1 MAYTVRKLLE
11 SEQFPKM
18 KLLCG
23 EKGLDLEV
31 KGIRIIEIEDM
42 ERYLTGG
49 EILITSFQVYLSC
62 SDREVEQHF
71 EDLVKSDISGFI
83 VKKRKEY
90 DPTGRRL
97 SLLEK
102 HCKKYEIPLV
112 EIPGDFDYW
121 GIIRHV
127 MIQVFDKDTARLKY
141 FKITHDSFNSFILKN
156 NGSSN
161 TASDIIKFLSIMI
174 ENPVVLYYGN
184 LNCMVS
190 TNSDNSKLILSD
202 EIQPYKPNII
212 TKFQYMKQMKGSC
225 VQYVVKFAILSEV
238 EVYITITEE
247 NRELTELDYMA
258 IENAIINLQYG
269 FLSEFAQDEVKKKY
283 QRDIVHNILNG
294 LLSSKEMTEAAAQLG
309 MKESD
314 TYRVVDFHTIK
325 KNVQRKYTKE
335 QLQEVGVIVGE
346 LMYLL
351 PDALIYRNMDQIVMI
366 QQVDSN
372 QTELEYQKEMEE
384 VEDVIQRSILYRKK
398 DTDFQIGIGKSVE
411 GYQRLKESYHEASR
425 AIKYIDIIRL
435 VTGDKNKS
443 VVHYSNLGF
452 FQIFG
457 EIDDVTELERY
468 IPETLKKS
476 NISVSLIKANRTKI
490 TDSNVYGISYGYD
503 VYAGGAGNDND
514 GDAKDGRSGGFVGFN
529 DEGLLKNNNMYYC
542 DVVRGTKDL
551 VGPFSGKSELDTV
564 YAFNSQEKVE
574 GENNNYRIYRKLDQS
589 LDQIEKNNSILN
601 SSHEKD
607 DASGWDIYTIGHM
620 NPVKTFET
628 LKNAVLV
635 SKGDS
640 VKADL
645 NAYESSAK
653 AVLMS
658 DTKTTLNTG
667 ESDTPEPS
675 ESQDPCD
682 ENIKLTINKVWKD
695 LNNFDHSRPNSIT
708 VTISRTWKDKAG
720 NEKTETVPRYE
731 SYKIEGSSDKSKW
744 QKVIKELP
752 AYTTDGDE
760 IYYYTY
766 SITEA
771 KVDGYTTTIDK
782 SQDGFT
788 FTITNRHFPGLPD
801 TGGYGSYLIY
811 LIAVLLFLVYFV
823 MRYKK
828 CKENKKAEKL

>member
-62 SDREVEQHF
+62 NDREVEQHF

-112 EIPGDFDYW
+112 EISEDSYYW
-121 GIIRHV
+121 GIIRYV
-127 MIQVFDKDTARLKY
+127 IMQVFDKATARLKY
-141 FKITHDSFNSFILKN
+141 FKITHDNFNTFILNN
-156 NGSSN
+156 NGSCN
-161 TASDIIKFLSIMI
+161 TASDIIKFLSVMI

-184 LNCMVS
+184 LNYMVS

-238 EVYITITEE
+238 KIYITITEE

-283 QRDIVHNILNG
+283 QRDIIHNILNG

-314 TYRVVDFHTIK
+314 TYRVVDFHTIT

-335 QLQEVGVIVGE
+335 QLHEVGVIEGE
-346 LMYLL
+346 LMHLL

-411 GYQRLKESYHEASR
+411 GYQRLKESYYEASR

-457 EIDDVTELERY
+457 KVDDMTELERC
-468 IPETLKKS
+468 IPETLKKLYLYDDEHKGE
-476 NISVSLIKANRTKI
+476 LITTLQMYLRNNQSIKKTAGAMFVHYRT
-490 TDSNVYGISYGYD
+490 ISYRLE
-503 VYAGGAGNDND
+503 
-514 GDAKDGRSGGFVGFN
+514 KIKQISGINF
-529 DEGLLKNNNMYYC
+529 
-542 DVVRGTKDL
+542 
-551 VGPFSGKSELDTV
+551 
-564 YAFNSQEKVE
+564 
-574 GENNNYRIYRKLDQS
+574 
-589 LDQIEKNNSILN
+589 
-601 SSHEKD
+601 D
-607 DASGWDIYTIGHM
+607 DANEVLAVSNGLIIYKM
-620 NPVKTFET
+620 
-628 LKNAVLV
+628 LK
-635 SKGDS
+635 
-640 VKADL
+640 
-645 NAYESSAK
+645 E
-653 AVLMS
+653 
-658 DTKTTLNTG
+658 
-667 ESDTPEPS
+667 
-675 ESQDPCD
+675 
-682 ENIKLTINKVWKD
+682 
-695 LNNFDHSRPNSIT
+695 
-708 VTISRTWKDKAG
+708 
-720 NEKTETVPRYE
+720 
-731 SYKIEGSSDKSKW
+731 IE
-744 QKVIKELP
+744 
-752 AYTTDGDE
+752 
-760 IYYYTY
+760 
-766 SITEA
+766 
-771 KVDGYTTTIDK
+771 
-782 SQDGFT
+782 
-788 FTITNRHFPGLPD
+788 
-801 TGGYGSYLIY
+801 
-811 LIAVLLFLVYFV
+811 
-823 MRYKK
+823 
-828 CKENKKAEKL
+828 

>member
-112 EIPGDFDYW
+112 EISEDSYYW
-121 GIIRHV
+121 GIIRYV

-141 FKITHDSFNSFILKN
+141 FKITHDSFNTFILKN

-174 ENPVVLYYGN
+174 ENPVVLYYGD

-238 EVYITITEE
+238 EIYITITEE

-269 FLSEFAQDEVKKKY
+269 FLSEFAQDEEKKTY
-283 QRDIVHNILNG
+283 QRDIIHNILNG

-314 TYRVVDFHTIK
+314 TYRVVDFHTIT

-335 QLQEVGVIVGE
+335 QLHEVGVIEGE
-346 LMYLL
+346 LMHLL

-411 GYQRLKESYHEASR
+411 GYQRLKESYQEASR

-443 VVHYSNLGF
+443 VVHYSSLGF

-468 IPETLKKS
+468 IPETLKKLYLYDDEHKGE
-476 NISVSLIKANRTKI
+476 LITTLQMYLRNNQSIKKTASAMFVHYRT
-490 TDSNVYGISYGYD
+490 ISYRLE
-503 VYAGGAGNDND
+503 
-514 GDAKDGRSGGFVGFN
+514 KIKQISG
-529 DEGLLKNNNMYYC
+529 
-542 DVVRGTKDL
+542 
-551 VGPFSGKSELDTV
+551 
-564 YAFNSQEKVE
+564 
-574 GENNNYRIYRKLDQS
+574 I
-589 LDQIEKNNSILN
+589 
-601 SSHEKD
+601 
-607 DASGWDIYTIGHM
+607 
-620 NPVKTFET
+620 
-628 LKNAVLV
+628 
-635 SKGDS
+635 
-640 VKADL
+640 
-645 NAYESSAK
+645 
-653 AVLMS
+653 
-658 DTKTTLNTG
+658 
-667 ESDTPEPS
+667 
-675 ESQDPCD
+675 
-682 ENIKLTINKVWKD
+682 
-695 LNNFDHSRPNSIT
+695 NFDN
-708 VTISRTWKDKAG
+708 A
-720 NEKTETVPRYE
+720 NEVLAV
-731 SYKIEGSSDKSKW
+731 SNGLIIYKMLKEIE
-744 QKVIKELP
+744 
-752 AYTTDGDE
+752 
-760 IYYYTY
+760 
-766 SITEA
+766 
-771 KVDGYTTTIDK
+771 
-782 SQDGFT
+782 
-788 FTITNRHFPGLPD
+788 
-801 TGGYGSYLIY
+801 
-811 LIAVLLFLVYFV
+811 
-823 MRYKK
+823 
-828 CKENKKAEKL
+828 

>member
-62 SDREVEQHF
+62 NDREVEQHF

-112 EIPGDFDYW
+112 EISEDSYYW
-121 GIIRHV
+121 GIIRYV
-127 MIQVFDKDTARLKY
+127 IMQVFDKATARLKY
-141 FKITHDSFNSFILKN
+141 FKITHDNFNTFILNN
-156 NGSSN
+156 NGSCN
-161 TASDIIKFLSIMI
+161 TASNIIKFLSVMI

-238 EVYITITEE
+238 EIYITITEE

-269 FLSEFAQDEVKKKY
+269 FLSEFAQNEVKKTY
-283 QRDIVHNILNG
+283 QRDLIHNILNG

-325 KNVQRKYTKE
+325 NNVQSKYTKE
-335 QLQEVGVIVGE
+335 QLHEVGVIEGE
-346 LMYLL
+346 LKHLL

-366 QQVDSN
+366 QQVDSE

-384 VEDVIQRSILYRKK
+384 VEDVIQRSIFYRKK
-398 DTDFQIGIGKSVE
+398 DTDFQIGIGKSVK
-411 GYQRLKESYHEASR
+411 GYQRLKESYHEASQ
-425 AIKYIDIIRL
+425 AIKYIEIVRL

-457 EIDDVTELERY
+457 EIDDMTKLERY
-468 IPETLKKS
+468 IPETLKKLYEYDDEHKGELIPTLQMFLS
-476 NISVSLIKANRTKI
+476 NNQSIRKTAGAMFVHYRT
-490 TDSNVYGISYGYD
+490 ISY
-503 VYAGGAGNDND
+503 
-514 GDAKDGRSGGFVGFN
+514 R
-529 DEGLLKNNNMYYC
+529 M
-542 DVVRGTKDL
+542 
-551 VGPFSGKSELDTV
+551 
-564 YAFNSQEKVE
+564 EKIKE
-574 GENNNYRIYRKLDQS
+574 I
-589 LDQIEKNNSILN
+589 
-601 SSHEKD
+601 
-607 DASGWDIYTIGHM
+607 
-620 NPVKTFET
+620 
-628 LKNAVLV
+628 
-635 SKGDS
+635 
-640 VKADL
+640 
-645 NAYESSAK
+645 
-653 AVLMS
+653 
-658 DTKTTLNTG
+658 TG
-667 ESDTPEPS
+667 
-675 ESQDPCD
+675 
-682 ENIKLTINKVWKD
+682 I
-695 LNNFDHSRPNSIT
+695 NFDN
-708 VTISRTWKDKAG
+708 A
-720 NEKTETVPRYE
+720 NEVLAV
-731 SYKIEGSSDKSKW
+731 SNGLVIYKMLN
-744 QKVIKELP
+744 Q
-752 AYTTDGDE
+752 
-760 IYYYTY
+760 
-766 SITEA
+766 
-771 KVDGYTTTIDK
+771 
-782 SQDGFT
+782 
-788 FTITNRHFPGLPD
+788 
-801 TGGYGSYLIY
+801 
-811 LIAVLLFLVYFV
+811 
-823 MRYKK
+823 
-828 CKENKKAEKL
+828 

>member
-62 SDREVEQHF
+62 NDREVEQHF

-112 EIPGDFDYW
+112 EISEDLYYW
-121 GIIRHV
+121 GIIRYV
-127 MIQVFDKDTARLKY
+127 IMQVFDKATARLKY
-141 FKITHDSFNSFILKN
+141 FKITHDNFNAFILNN
-156 NGSSN
+156 NGSCN
-161 TASDIIKFLSIMI
+161 TASDIIKFLSVMI

-225 VQYVVKFAILSEV
+225 VQYVVKFAILNEM
-238 EVYITITEE
+238 EIYITITEE

-294 LLSSKEMTEAAAQLG
+294 LLSSKEMTEAASQLG

-468 IPETLKKS
+468 IPETLKKLYLYDDEHKGE
-476 NISVSLIKANRTKI
+476 LITTLQMYLGNNQSIKKTADAMFVHYRT
-490 TDSNVYGISYGYD
+490 ISYRLE
-503 VYAGGAGNDND
+503 
-514 GDAKDGRSGGFVGFN
+514 KIKQISGINF
-529 DEGLLKNNNMYYC
+529 
-542 DVVRGTKDL
+542 
-551 VGPFSGKSELDTV
+551 
-564 YAFNSQEKVE
+564 
-574 GENNNYRIYRKLDQS
+574 
-589 LDQIEKNNSILN
+589 
-601 SSHEKD
+601 D
-607 DASGWDIYTIGHM
+607 DANEVLAVSNGLIIYKM
-620 NPVKTFET
+620 
-628 LKNAVLV
+628 LK
-635 SKGDS
+635 
-640 VKADL
+640 
-645 NAYESSAK
+645 E
-653 AVLMS
+653 
-658 DTKTTLNTG
+658 
-667 ESDTPEPS
+667 
-675 ESQDPCD
+675 
-682 ENIKLTINKVWKD
+682 
-695 LNNFDHSRPNSIT
+695 
-708 VTISRTWKDKAG
+708 
-720 NEKTETVPRYE
+720 
-731 SYKIEGSSDKSKW
+731 IE
-744 QKVIKELP
+744 
-752 AYTTDGDE
+752 
-760 IYYYTY
+760 
-766 SITEA
+766 
-771 KVDGYTTTIDK
+771 
-782 SQDGFT
+782 
-788 FTITNRHFPGLPD
+788 
-801 TGGYGSYLIY
+801 
-811 LIAVLLFLVYFV
+811 
-823 MRYKK
+823 
-828 CKENKKAEKL
+828 

>member
-62 SDREVEQHF
+62 NDREVEQHF

-112 EIPGDFDYW
+112 EISEDLHYW
-121 GIIRHV
+121 GIIRYV
-127 MIQVFDKDTARLKY
+127 IMQVFDKATARLKY
-141 FKITHDSFNSFILKN
+141 FKITHDNFNTFILNN
-156 NGSSN
+156 NGSCN
-161 TASDIIKFLSIMI
+161 TASDIIKFLSVMI

-225 VQYVVKFAILSEV
+225 VQYVVKFAILNEM
-238 EVYITITEE
+238 EIYITITEE

-294 LLSSKEMTEAAAQLG
+294 LLSSKEMTEAASQLG
-309 MKESD
+309 MKEND

-425 AIKYIDIIRL
+425 AIKYIEIIRQ

-457 EIDDVTELERY
+457 KVDDMTELERC
-468 IPETLKKS
+468 IPETLKKLYLYDDEHKGE
-476 NISVSLIKANRTKI
+476 LITTLQMYLRNNQSIKKTAGAMFVHYRT
-490 TDSNVYGISYGYD
+490 ISY
-503 VYAGGAGNDND
+503 
-514 GDAKDGRSGGFVGFN
+514 R
-529 DEGLLKNNNMYYC
+529 
-542 DVVRGTKDL
+542 
-551 VGPFSGKSELDTV
+551 
-564 YAFNSQEKVE
+564 
-574 GENNNYRIYRKLDQS
+574 
-589 LDQIEKNNSILN
+589 IEKI
-601 SSHEKD
+601 KQI
-607 DASGWDIYTIGHM
+607 SGI
-620 NPVKTFET
+620 
-628 LKNAVLV
+628 
-635 SKGDS
+635 
-640 VKADL
+640 
-645 NAYESSAK
+645 
-653 AVLMS
+653 
-658 DTKTTLNTG
+658 
-667 ESDTPEPS
+667 
-675 ESQDPCD
+675 
-682 ENIKLTINKVWKD
+682 
-695 LNNFDHSRPNSIT
+695 NFDN
-708 VTISRTWKDKAG
+708 A
-720 NEKTETVPRYE
+720 NEVLAV
-731 SYKIEGSSDKSKW
+731 SNGLIIYKMLKEIE
-744 QKVIKELP
+744 
-752 AYTTDGDE
+752 
-760 IYYYTY
+760 
-766 SITEA
+766 
-771 KVDGYTTTIDK
+771 
-782 SQDGFT
+782 
-788 FTITNRHFPGLPD
+788 
-801 TGGYGSYLIY
+801 
-811 LIAVLLFLVYFV
+811 
-823 MRYKK
+823 
-828 CKENKKAEKL
+828 

>member
-62 SDREVEQHF
+62 NDREVEQHF

-112 EIPGDFDYW
+112 EISEDSYYW
-121 GIIRHV
+121 GIIRYV
-127 MIQVFDKDTARLKY
+127 IMQVFDKATARLKY
-141 FKITHDSFNSFILKN
+141 FKITHDNFNTFILNN
-156 NGSSN
+156 NGSCN
-161 TASDIIKFLSIMI
+161 TASNIIKFLSVMI

-238 EVYITITEE
+238 EIYITITEE
-247 NRELTELDYMA
+247 NRGLTELDYMA

-283 QRDIVHNILNG
+283 QRDLIHNILNG

-325 KNVQRKYTKE
+325 NNVQSKYTKE
-335 QLQEVGVIVGE
+335 QLHEVGVIEGE
-346 LMYLL
+346 LKHLL

-366 QQVDSN
+366 QQVDSE

-384 VEDVIQRSILYRKK
+384 VEDVIQRSIFYRKK
-398 DTDFQIGIGKSVE
+398 DTDFQIGIGKSVK
-411 GYQRLKESYHEASR
+411 GYQRLKESYHEASQ
-425 AIKYIDIIRL
+425 AIKYIEIVRL

-457 EIDDVTELERY
+457 EIDDMTKLERY
-468 IPETLKKS
+468 IPETLKKLYEYDDEHKGELIPTLQMFLS
-476 NISVSLIKANRTKI
+476 NNQSIRKTAGAMFVHYRT
-490 TDSNVYGISYGYD
+490 ISYW
-503 VYAGGAGNDND
+503 
-514 GDAKDGRSGGFVGFN
+514 
-529 DEGLLKNNNMYYC
+529 M
-542 DVVRGTKDL
+542 
-551 VGPFSGKSELDTV
+551 
-564 YAFNSQEKVE
+564 EKIKE
-574 GENNNYRIYRKLDQS
+574 I
-589 LDQIEKNNSILN
+589 
-601 SSHEKD
+601 
-607 DASGWDIYTIGHM
+607 
-620 NPVKTFET
+620 
-628 LKNAVLV
+628 
-635 SKGDS
+635 
-640 VKADL
+640 
-645 NAYESSAK
+645 
-653 AVLMS
+653 
-658 DTKTTLNTG
+658 TG
-667 ESDTPEPS
+667 
-675 ESQDPCD
+675 
-682 ENIKLTINKVWKD
+682 I
-695 LNNFDHSRPNSIT
+695 NFDN
-708 VTISRTWKDKAG
+708 A
-720 NEKTETVPRYE
+720 NEVLAV
-731 SYKIEGSSDKSKW
+731 SNGLVIYKMLN
-744 QKVIKELP
+744 Q
-752 AYTTDGDE
+752 
-760 IYYYTY
+760 
-766 SITEA
+766 
-771 KVDGYTTTIDK
+771 
-782 SQDGFT
+782 
-788 FTITNRHFPGLPD
+788 
-801 TGGYGSYLIY
+801 
-811 LIAVLLFLVYFV
+811 
-823 MRYKK
+823 
-828 CKENKKAEKL
+828 

>member
-62 SDREVEQHF
+62 NDREVEQHF

-112 EIPGDFDYW
+112 EISEDLHYW
-121 GIIRHV
+121 GIIRYV
-127 MIQVFDKDTARLKY
+127 IMQVFDKATARLKY
-141 FKITHDSFNSFILKN
+141 FKITHDNFNTFILNN
-156 NGSSN
+156 NGSCN

-212 TKFQYMKQMKGSC
+212 TKFQYMKQMKGSS
-225 VQYVVKFAILSEV
+225 VQYVVKFAILNEM
-238 EVYITITEE
+238 EIYITITEE

-314 TYRVVDFHTIK
+314 TYRVVDFHTIT

-335 QLQEVGVIVGE
+335 QLHEVGVIEGE
-346 LMYLL
+346 LMHLL

-366 QQVDSN
+366 QQVDSD

-384 VEDVIQRSILYRKK
+384 IEDVIQRSILYRKK

-411 GYQRLKESYHEASR
+411 GYQQLKESYHEASQ
-425 AIKYIDIIRL
+425 AIKYIEIIRQ

-457 EIDDVTELERY
+457 KVDDMTELERC
-468 IPETLKKS
+468 IPETLKKLYLYDDEHKGE
-476 NISVSLIKANRTKI
+476 LITTLQMYLRNNQSIKKTAGAMFVHYRT
-490 TDSNVYGISYGYD
+490 ISY
-503 VYAGGAGNDND
+503 
-514 GDAKDGRSGGFVGFN
+514 R
-529 DEGLLKNNNMYYC
+529 
-542 DVVRGTKDL
+542 
-551 VGPFSGKSELDTV
+551 
-564 YAFNSQEKVE
+564 
-574 GENNNYRIYRKLDQS
+574 
-589 LDQIEKNNSILN
+589 IEKI
-601 SSHEKD
+601 KQI
-607 DASGWDIYTIGHM
+607 SGI
-620 NPVKTFET
+620 
-628 LKNAVLV
+628 
-635 SKGDS
+635 
-640 VKADL
+640 
-645 NAYESSAK
+645 
-653 AVLMS
+653 
-658 DTKTTLNTG
+658 
-667 ESDTPEPS
+667 
-675 ESQDPCD
+675 
-682 ENIKLTINKVWKD
+682 
-695 LNNFDHSRPNSIT
+695 NFDN
-708 VTISRTWKDKAG
+708 A
-720 NEKTETVPRYE
+720 NEVLAV
-731 SYKIEGSSDKSKW
+731 SNGLIIYKMLKEIE
-744 QKVIKELP
+744 
-752 AYTTDGDE
+752 
-760 IYYYTY
+760 
-766 SITEA
+766 
-771 KVDGYTTTIDK
+771 
-782 SQDGFT
+782 
-788 FTITNRHFPGLPD
+788 
-801 TGGYGSYLIY
+801 
-811 LIAVLLFLVYFV
+811 
-823 MRYKK
+823 
-828 CKENKKAEKL
+828 

>member
-112 EIPGDFDYW
+112 EISEDSYYW
-121 GIIRHV
+121 GIIRYV

-141 FKITHDSFNSFILKN
+141 FKITHDSFNTFILKN

-190 TNSDNSKLILSD
+190 TNLDNSKLILSD

-238 EVYITITEE
+238 EIYITITEE

-269 FLSEFAQDEVKKKY
+269 FLSEFAQDEEKKTY
-283 QRDIVHNILNG
+283 QRDIIQNILNG

-335 QLQEVGVIVGE
+335 QLHEVGVIVGE

-366 QQVDSN
+366 QQVDSD

-384 VEDVIQRSILYRKK
+384 IEEVIQRSILYRKK

-411 GYQRLKESYHEASR
+411 GYQRLKESYYEASQ
-425 AIKYIDIIRL
+425 AIKYIEIIRL

-457 EIDDVTELERY
+457 KVDDMTELERC
-468 IPETLKKS
+468 IPETLKKLYLYDDEHKGE
-476 NISVSLIKANRTKI
+476 LITTLQMYLRNNQSIKKTAGAMFVHYRT
-490 TDSNVYGISYGYD
+490 ISYRLE
-503 VYAGGAGNDND
+503 
-514 GDAKDGRSGGFVGFN
+514 KIKQISG
-529 DEGLLKNNNMYYC
+529 
-542 DVVRGTKDL
+542 
-551 VGPFSGKSELDTV
+551 
-564 YAFNSQEKVE
+564 
-574 GENNNYRIYRKLDQS
+574 I
-589 LDQIEKNNSILN
+589 
-601 SSHEKD
+601 
-607 DASGWDIYTIGHM
+607 
-620 NPVKTFET
+620 
-628 LKNAVLV
+628 
-635 SKGDS
+635 
-640 VKADL
+640 
-645 NAYESSAK
+645 
-653 AVLMS
+653 
-658 DTKTTLNTG
+658 
-667 ESDTPEPS
+667 
-675 ESQDPCD
+675 
-682 ENIKLTINKVWKD
+682 
-695 LNNFDHSRPNSIT
+695 NFDN
-708 VTISRTWKDKAG
+708 A
-720 NEKTETVPRYE
+720 NEVLAV
-731 SYKIEGSSDKSKW
+731 SNGLIIYKMLKEIE
-744 QKVIKELP
+744 
-752 AYTTDGDE
+752 
-760 IYYYTY
+760 
-766 SITEA
+766 
-771 KVDGYTTTIDK
+771 
-782 SQDGFT
+782 
-788 FTITNRHFPGLPD
+788 
-801 TGGYGSYLIY
+801 
-811 LIAVLLFLVYFV
+811 
-823 MRYKK
+823 
-828 CKENKKAEKL
+828 

>member
-1 MAYTVRKLLE
+1 MGYTVRKLLE

-112 EIPGDFDYW
+112 EISEDSYYW
-121 GIIRHV
+121 GIIRYV
-127 MIQVFDKDTARLKY
+127 IMQVFDKDTARLKY
-141 FKITHDSFNSFILKN
+141 FKITHDNFNTFILNN
-156 NGSSN
+156 NGSCN
-161 TASDIIKFLSIMI
+161 TASDIIKFLSVMI

-225 VQYVVKFAILSEV
+225 VQYVVKFAILNEM
-238 EVYITITEE
+238 EIYITITEE

-283 QRDIVHNILNG
+283 QRDLIHNILNG

-335 QLQEVGVIVGE
+335 QLHEVGVIVGE

-457 EIDDVTELERY
+457 KVDDMTELERC
-468 IPETLKKS
+468 IPETLKKLYLYDDEHKGE
-476 NISVSLIKANRTKI
+476 LITTLQMYLRNNQSIKKTAGAMFVHYRT
-490 TDSNVYGISYGYD
+490 ISYRLE
-503 VYAGGAGNDND
+503 
-514 GDAKDGRSGGFVGFN
+514 KIKQISG
-529 DEGLLKNNNMYYC
+529 
-542 DVVRGTKDL
+542 
-551 VGPFSGKSELDTV
+551 
-564 YAFNSQEKVE
+564 
-574 GENNNYRIYRKLDQS
+574 I
-589 LDQIEKNNSILN
+589 
-601 SSHEKD
+601 
-607 DASGWDIYTIGHM
+607 
-620 NPVKTFET
+620 
-628 LKNAVLV
+628 
-635 SKGDS
+635 
-640 VKADL
+640 
-645 NAYESSAK
+645 
-653 AVLMS
+653 
-658 DTKTTLNTG
+658 
-667 ESDTPEPS
+667 
-675 ESQDPCD
+675 
-682 ENIKLTINKVWKD
+682 
-695 LNNFDHSRPNSIT
+695 NFDN
-708 VTISRTWKDKAG
+708 A
-720 NEKTETVPRYE
+720 NEVLAV
-731 SYKIEGSSDKSKW
+731 SNGLIIYKMLKEIE
-744 QKVIKELP
+744 
-752 AYTTDGDE
+752 
-760 IYYYTY
+760 
-766 SITEA
+766 
-771 KVDGYTTTIDK
+771 
-782 SQDGFT
+782 
-788 FTITNRHFPGLPD
+788 
-801 TGGYGSYLIY
+801 
-811 LIAVLLFLVYFV
+811 
-823 MRYKK
+823 
-828 CKENKKAEKL
+828 

>member
-62 SDREVEQHF
+62 NDREVEQHF

-112 EIPGDFDYW
+112 EISEDSYYW
-121 GIIRHV
+121 GIIRYV
-127 MIQVFDKDTARLKY
+127 IMQVFDKITARLKY
-141 FKITHDSFNSFILKN
+141 FKITHDNFNTFILRN

-238 EVYITITEE
+238 EIYITITEE
-247 NRELTELDYMA
+247 NRGLTELDYMA

-309 MKESD
+309 MKESH

-325 KNVQRKYTKE
+325 NNVQSKYTKE
-335 QLQEVGVIVGE
+335 QLHEVGVIEGE
-346 LMYLL
+346 LKHLL

-411 GYQRLKESYHEASR
+411 GYQRLKESYHEASQ
-425 AIKYIDIIRL
+425 AIKYIEIIRQ

-443 VVHYSNLGF
+443 VVQYSNLGF

-457 EIDDVTELERY
+457 KVDDMTELERC
-468 IPETLKKS
+468 IPETLKKLYLYDDEHKGE
-476 NISVSLIKANRTKI
+476 LITTLQMYLRNNQSIKKTASAMFVHYRT
-490 TDSNVYGISYGYD
+490 ISYRLE
-503 VYAGGAGNDND
+503 
-514 GDAKDGRSGGFVGFN
+514 KIKQISGINF
-529 DEGLLKNNNMYYC
+529 
-542 DVVRGTKDL
+542 
-551 VGPFSGKSELDTV
+551 
-564 YAFNSQEKVE
+564 
-574 GENNNYRIYRKLDQS
+574 
-589 LDQIEKNNSILN
+589 
-601 SSHEKD
+601 D
-607 DASGWDIYTIGHM
+607 DANEVLAVSNGLIIYKM
-620 NPVKTFET
+620 
-628 LKNAVLV
+628 LK
-635 SKGDS
+635 
-640 VKADL
+640 
-645 NAYESSAK
+645 E
-653 AVLMS
+653 
-658 DTKTTLNTG
+658 
-667 ESDTPEPS
+667 
-675 ESQDPCD
+675 
-682 ENIKLTINKVWKD
+682 
-695 LNNFDHSRPNSIT
+695 
-708 VTISRTWKDKAG
+708 
-720 NEKTETVPRYE
+720 
-731 SYKIEGSSDKSKW
+731 IE
-744 QKVIKELP
+744 
-752 AYTTDGDE
+752 
-760 IYYYTY
+760 
-766 SITEA
+766 
-771 KVDGYTTTIDK
+771 
-782 SQDGFT
+782 
-788 FTITNRHFPGLPD
+788 
-801 TGGYGSYLIY
+801 
-811 LIAVLLFLVYFV
+811 
-823 MRYKK
+823 
-828 CKENKKAEKL
+828 

>member
-62 SDREVEQHF
+62 NDREVEQHF

-112 EIPGDFDYW
+112 EISEDLYYW
-121 GIIRHV
+121 GIIRYV
-127 MIQVFDKDTARLKY
+127 IMQVFDKATARLKY
-141 FKITHDSFNSFILKN
+141 FKITHDNFNAFILNN
-156 NGSSN
+156 NGSCN
-161 TASDIIKFLSIMI
+161 TASDIINFLSIMI

-225 VQYVVKFAILSEV
+225 VQYVVKFAILSEM
-238 EVYITITEE
+238 EIYITITEE

-283 QRDIVHNILNG
+283 QRDIVYNILNG
-294 LLSSKEMTEAAAQLG
+294 LLSSKEMTEAALQLG

-325 KNVQRKYTKE
+325 KNAQRKYTKE
-335 QLQEVGVIVGE
+335 QLHEVGVIVGE
-346 LMYLL
+346 LMHLL

-411 GYQRLKESYHEASR
+411 GYQRLKESYYEASQ
-425 AIKYIDIIRL
+425 AIKYIEIIRQ

-457 EIDDVTELERY
+457 KVDDMTELERC
-468 IPETLKKS
+468 IPETLKKLYLYDDEHKGE
-476 NISVSLIKANRTKI
+476 LITTLQMYLRNNQSIRKTADEMFVHYRT
-490 TDSNVYGISYGYD
+490 ISYRLE
-503 VYAGGAGNDND
+503 
-514 GDAKDGRSGGFVGFN
+514 KIKQISGINF
-529 DEGLLKNNNMYYC
+529 
-542 DVVRGTKDL
+542 
-551 VGPFSGKSELDTV
+551 
-564 YAFNSQEKVE
+564 
-574 GENNNYRIYRKLDQS
+574 
-589 LDQIEKNNSILN
+589 
-601 SSHEKD
+601 D
-607 DASGWDIYTIGHM
+607 DANEVLAVSNGLIIYKM
-620 NPVKTFET
+620 
-628 LKNAVLV
+628 LK
-635 SKGDS
+635 
-640 VKADL
+640 
-645 NAYESSAK
+645 E
-653 AVLMS
+653 
-658 DTKTTLNTG
+658 
-667 ESDTPEPS
+667 
-675 ESQDPCD
+675 
-682 ENIKLTINKVWKD
+682 
-695 LNNFDHSRPNSIT
+695 
-708 VTISRTWKDKAG
+708 
-720 NEKTETVPRYE
+720 
-731 SYKIEGSSDKSKW
+731 IE
-744 QKVIKELP
+744 
-752 AYTTDGDE
+752 
-760 IYYYTY
+760 
-766 SITEA
+766 
-771 KVDGYTTTIDK
+771 
-782 SQDGFT
+782 
-788 FTITNRHFPGLPD
+788 
-801 TGGYGSYLIY
+801 
-811 LIAVLLFLVYFV
+811 
-823 MRYKK
+823 
-828 CKENKKAEKL
+828 

>member
-112 EIPGDFDYW
+112 EISEDSYYW
-121 GIIRHV
+121 GIIRYV

-141 FKITHDSFNSFILKN
+141 FKITHDSFNTFILKN

-174 ENPVVLYYGN
+174 ENPVVLYYGD

-238 EVYITITEE
+238 EIYITITEE

-269 FLSEFAQDEVKKKY
+269 FLSEFAQDEVKKTY
-283 QRDIVHNILNG
+283 QRDIIHNILNG

-314 TYRVVDFHTIK
+314 TYRVVDFHTIT

-335 QLQEVGVIVGE
+335 QLHEVGVIEGE
-346 LMYLL
+346 LMHLL

-366 QQVDSN
+366 QQVDSD

-384 VEDVIQRSILYRKK
+384 IEEVIQRSILYRKK

-411 GYQRLKESYHEASR
+411 GYQRLKESYYEASQ
-425 AIKYIDIIRL
+425 AIKYIEIIRQ

-443 VVHYSNLGF
+443 VVQYSNLGF

-457 EIDDVTELERY
+457 KVDDMTELERC
-468 IPETLKKS
+468 IPETLKKLYLYDDEHKGE
-476 NISVSLIKANRTKI
+476 LITTLQMYLRNNQSIKKTASAMFVHYRT
-490 TDSNVYGISYGYD
+490 ISYRLE
-503 VYAGGAGNDND
+503 
-514 GDAKDGRSGGFVGFN
+514 KIKQISG
-529 DEGLLKNNNMYYC
+529 
-542 DVVRGTKDL
+542 
-551 VGPFSGKSELDTV
+551 
-564 YAFNSQEKVE
+564 
-574 GENNNYRIYRKLDQS
+574 I
-589 LDQIEKNNSILN
+589 
-601 SSHEKD
+601 
-607 DASGWDIYTIGHM
+607 
-620 NPVKTFET
+620 
-628 LKNAVLV
+628 
-635 SKGDS
+635 
-640 VKADL
+640 
-645 NAYESSAK
+645 
-653 AVLMS
+653 
-658 DTKTTLNTG
+658 
-667 ESDTPEPS
+667 
-675 ESQDPCD
+675 
-682 ENIKLTINKVWKD
+682 
-695 LNNFDHSRPNSIT
+695 NFDN
-708 VTISRTWKDKAG
+708 A
-720 NEKTETVPRYE
+720 NEVLAV
-731 SYKIEGSSDKSKW
+731 SNGLIIYKMLKEIE
-744 QKVIKELP
+744 
-752 AYTTDGDE
+752 
-760 IYYYTY
+760 
-766 SITEA
+766 
-771 KVDGYTTTIDK
+771 
-782 SQDGFT
+782 
-788 FTITNRHFPGLPD
+788 
-801 TGGYGSYLIY
+801 
-811 LIAVLLFLVYFV
+811 
-823 MRYKK
+823 
-828 CKENKKAEKL
+828 

>member
-49 EILITSFQVYLSC
+49 EILITSFPVYLSC

-102 HCKKYEIPLV
+102 HCKKYEIPLL
-112 EIPGDFDYW
+112 EIPEDSYYW
-121 GIIRHV
+121 GIIRYV
-127 MIQVFDKDTARLKY
+127 IMQVFDKATARLKY
-141 FKITHDSFNSFILKN
+141 FKITHDSFNTFILKN

-238 EVYITITEE
+238 EIYITITEE
-247 NRELTELDYMA
+247 NRELTELDYMEL
-258 IENAIINLQYG
+258 ENATINLQDG
-269 FLSEFAQDEVKKKY
+269 FLSEFAQDEEKKTY
-283 QRDIVHNILNG
+283 QRDIIQNILNG

-314 TYRVVDFHTIK
+314 TYRVVDFHTIT

-335 QLQEVGVIVGE
+335 QLHEVGVIEGE
-346 LMYLL
+346 LMNLL

-366 QQVDSN
+366 QQVDSD

-384 VEDVIQRSILYRKK
+384 IEEVIQRSILYRKK

-411 GYQRLKESYHEASR
+411 GYQRLKESYYEASQ
-425 AIKYIDIIRL
+425 AIKYIEIIRQ

-457 EIDDVTELERY
+457 KVDDMTELERC
-468 IPETLKKS
+468 IPETLKKLYLYDDEHKGE
-476 NISVSLIKANRTKI
+476 LITTLQMYLRNNQSIKKTAGAMFVHYRT
-490 TDSNVYGISYGYD
+490 ISYRLE
-503 VYAGGAGNDND
+503 
-514 GDAKDGRSGGFVGFN
+514 KIKQISGINF
-529 DEGLLKNNNMYYC
+529 
-542 DVVRGTKDL
+542 
-551 VGPFSGKSELDTV
+551 
-564 YAFNSQEKVE
+564 
-574 GENNNYRIYRKLDQS
+574 
-589 LDQIEKNNSILN
+589 
-601 SSHEKD
+601 D
-607 DASGWDIYTIGHM
+607 DANEVLAVSNGLIIYKM
-620 NPVKTFET
+620 
-628 LKNAVLV
+628 LK
-635 SKGDS
+635 
-640 VKADL
+640 
-645 NAYESSAK
+645 E
-653 AVLMS
+653 
-658 DTKTTLNTG
+658 
-667 ESDTPEPS
+667 
-675 ESQDPCD
+675 
-682 ENIKLTINKVWKD
+682 
-695 LNNFDHSRPNSIT
+695 
-708 VTISRTWKDKAG
+708 
-720 NEKTETVPRYE
+720 
-731 SYKIEGSSDKSKW
+731 IE
-744 QKVIKELP
+744 
-752 AYTTDGDE
+752 
-760 IYYYTY
+760 
-766 SITEA
+766 
-771 KVDGYTTTIDK
+771 
-782 SQDGFT
+782 
-788 FTITNRHFPGLPD
+788 
-801 TGGYGSYLIY
+801 
-811 LIAVLLFLVYFV
+811 
-823 MRYKK
+823 
-828 CKENKKAEKL
+828 

>member
-62 SDREVEQHF
+62 NDREVEQHF

-112 EIPGDFDYW
+112 EISEDSYYW
-121 GIIRHV
+121 GIIRYV

-141 FKITHDSFNSFILKN
+141 FKITHDSFNTFILKN

-174 ENPVVLYYGN
+174 ENPVVLYYGD

-238 EVYITITEE
+238 EIYITITEE

-269 FLSEFAQDEVKKKY
+269 FLSEFAQNEVKKTY
-283 QRDIVHNILNG
+283 QRDLIHNILNG

-325 KNVQRKYTKE
+325 NNVQSKYTKE
-335 QLQEVGVIVGE
+335 QLHEVGVIEGE
-346 LMYLL
+346 LKHLL

-366 QQVDSN
+366 QQVDSD

-384 VEDVIQRSILYRKK
+384 IEEVIQRSILYRKK

-411 GYQRLKESYHEASR
+411 GYQRLKESYYEASQ
-425 AIKYIDIIRL
+425 AIKYIEIIRQ

-443 VVHYSNLGF
+443 VVQYSNLGF

-457 EIDDVTELERY
+457 KVDDMTELERC
-468 IPETLKKS
+468 IPETLKKLYLYDDEHKGE
-476 NISVSLIKANRTKI
+476 LITTLQMYLRNNQSIKKTASAMFVHYRT
-490 TDSNVYGISYGYD
+490 ISYRLE
-503 VYAGGAGNDND
+503 
-514 GDAKDGRSGGFVGFN
+514 KIKQISG
-529 DEGLLKNNNMYYC
+529 
-542 DVVRGTKDL
+542 
-551 VGPFSGKSELDTV
+551 
-564 YAFNSQEKVE
+564 
-574 GENNNYRIYRKLDQS
+574 I
-589 LDQIEKNNSILN
+589 
-601 SSHEKD
+601 
-607 DASGWDIYTIGHM
+607 
-620 NPVKTFET
+620 
-628 LKNAVLV
+628 
-635 SKGDS
+635 
-640 VKADL
+640 
-645 NAYESSAK
+645 
-653 AVLMS
+653 
-658 DTKTTLNTG
+658 
-667 ESDTPEPS
+667 
-675 ESQDPCD
+675 
-682 ENIKLTINKVWKD
+682 
-695 LNNFDHSRPNSIT
+695 NFDN
-708 VTISRTWKDKAG
+708 A
-720 NEKTETVPRYE
+720 NEVLAV
-731 SYKIEGSSDKSKW
+731 SNGLIIYKMLKEIE
-744 QKVIKELP
+744 
-752 AYTTDGDE
+752 
-760 IYYYTY
+760 
-766 SITEA
+766 
-771 KVDGYTTTIDK
+771 
-782 SQDGFT
+782 
-788 FTITNRHFPGLPD
+788 
-801 TGGYGSYLIY
+801 
-811 LIAVLLFLVYFV
+811 
-823 MRYKK
+823 
-828 CKENKKAEKL
+828 

>member
-112 EIPGDFDYW
+112 EISEDSYYW
-121 GIIRHV
+121 GIIRYV

-141 FKITHDSFNSFILKN
+141 FKITHDSFNTFILKN

-174 ENPVVLYYGN
+174 ENPVVLYYGD

-238 EVYITITEE
+238 EIYITITEE

-269 FLSEFAQDEVKKKY
+269 FLSEFAQNEVKKTY
-283 QRDIVHNILNG
+283 QRDLIHNILNG

-335 QLQEVGVIVGE
+335 QLHEVGVIVGE

-411 GYQRLKESYHEASR
+411 GYQRLKESYQEASR

-468 IPETLKKS
+468 IPETLKKLYLYDDEHKGE
-476 NISVSLIKANRTKI
+476 LITTLQMYLRNKQSIRKTADEMFVHYRT
-490 TDSNVYGISYGYD
+490 ISYRLE
-503 VYAGGAGNDND
+503 
-514 GDAKDGRSGGFVGFN
+514 KIKQISG
-529 DEGLLKNNNMYYC
+529 
-542 DVVRGTKDL
+542 
-551 VGPFSGKSELDTV
+551 
-564 YAFNSQEKVE
+564 
-574 GENNNYRIYRKLDQS
+574 I
-589 LDQIEKNNSILN
+589 
-601 SSHEKD
+601 
-607 DASGWDIYTIGHM
+607 
-620 NPVKTFET
+620 
-628 LKNAVLV
+628 
-635 SKGDS
+635 
-640 VKADL
+640 
-645 NAYESSAK
+645 
-653 AVLMS
+653 
-658 DTKTTLNTG
+658 
-667 ESDTPEPS
+667 
-675 ESQDPCD
+675 
-682 ENIKLTINKVWKD
+682 
-695 LNNFDHSRPNSIT
+695 NFDN
-708 VTISRTWKDKAG
+708 A
-720 NEKTETVPRYE
+720 NEVLAV
-731 SYKIEGSSDKSKW
+731 SNGLIIYKMLKEIE
-744 QKVIKELP
+744 
-752 AYTTDGDE
+752 
-760 IYYYTY
+760 
-766 SITEA
+766 
-771 KVDGYTTTIDK
+771 
-782 SQDGFT
+782 
-788 FTITNRHFPGLPD
+788 
-801 TGGYGSYLIY
+801 
-811 LIAVLLFLVYFV
+811 
-823 MRYKK
+823 
-828 CKENKKAEKL
+828 

>member
-62 SDREVEQHF
+62 NDREVEQHF

-112 EIPGDFDYW
+112 EIPGDFYYW
-121 GIIRHV
+121 GIIRYV
-127 MIQVFDKDTARLKY
+127 IMQVFDKATARLKY
-141 FKITHDSFNSFILKN
+141 FKITHDNFNAFILNN
-156 NGSSN
+156 NGSCN
-161 TASDIIKFLSIMI
+161 TASNIIKFLSVMI

-238 EVYITITEE
+238 EIYITITEE

-294 LLSSKEMTEAAAQLG
+294 LLSSKEMTEAASQLG

-468 IPETLKKS
+468 IPETLKKLYLYDDEHKGE
-476 NISVSLIKANRTKI
+476 LITTLQMYLRNNQSIKKTAGAMFVHYRT
-490 TDSNVYGISYGYD
+490 ISYRLE
-503 VYAGGAGNDND
+503 
-514 GDAKDGRSGGFVGFN
+514 KIKQISG
-529 DEGLLKNNNMYYC
+529 
-542 DVVRGTKDL
+542 
-551 VGPFSGKSELDTV
+551 
-564 YAFNSQEKVE
+564 
-574 GENNNYRIYRKLDQS
+574 I
-589 LDQIEKNNSILN
+589 
-601 SSHEKD
+601 
-607 DASGWDIYTIGHM
+607 
-620 NPVKTFET
+620 
-628 LKNAVLV
+628 
-635 SKGDS
+635 
-640 VKADL
+640 
-645 NAYESSAK
+645 
-653 AVLMS
+653 
-658 DTKTTLNTG
+658 
-667 ESDTPEPS
+667 
-675 ESQDPCD
+675 
-682 ENIKLTINKVWKD
+682 
-695 LNNFDHSRPNSIT
+695 NFDN
-708 VTISRTWKDKAG
+708 A
-720 NEKTETVPRYE
+720 NEVLAV
-731 SYKIEGSSDKSKW
+731 SNGLIIYKMLKEIE
-744 QKVIKELP
+744 
-752 AYTTDGDE
+752 
-760 IYYYTY
+760 
-766 SITEA
+766 
-771 KVDGYTTTIDK
+771 
-782 SQDGFT
+782 
-788 FTITNRHFPGLPD
+788 
-801 TGGYGSYLIY
+801 
-811 LIAVLLFLVYFV
+811 
-823 MRYKK
+823 
-828 CKENKKAEKL
+828 

>member
-62 SDREVEQHF
+62 NDREVEQHF

-112 EIPGDFDYW
+112 EISEDLHYW
-121 GIIRHV
+121 GIIRYV
-127 MIQVFDKDTARLKY
+127 IMQVFDKATARLKY
-141 FKITHDSFNSFILKN
+141 FKITHDNFNTFILNN
-156 NGSSN
+156 NGSCN
-161 TASDIIKFLSIMI
+161 TASNIIKFLSVMI

-225 VQYVVKFAILSEV
+225 VQYVVKFAILNEM
-238 EVYITITEE
+238 EIYITITEE

-366 QQVDSN
+366 QQVDSK

-443 VVHYSNLGF
+443 VVHYSSLGF

-468 IPETLKKS
+468 IPETLKKLYLYDDEHKGE
-476 NISVSLIKANRTKI
+476 LIT
-490 TDSNVYGISYGYD
+490 TLQMY
-503 VYAGGAGNDND
+503 
-514 GDAKDGRSGGFVGFN
+514 
-529 DEGLLKNNNMYYC
+529 LKNNQSIKKTADEMFVHYRTISY
-542 DVVRGTKDL
+542 RLEKIKQI
-551 VGPFSGKSELDTV
+551 SGIN
-564 YAFNSQEKVE
+564 F
-574 GENNNYRIYRKLDQS
+574 
-589 LDQIEKNNSILN
+589 
-601 SSHEKD
+601 D
-607 DASGWDIYTIGHM
+607 DANEVLAVSNGLIIYKM
-620 NPVKTFET
+620 
-628 LKNAVLV
+628 LK
-635 SKGDS
+635 
-640 VKADL
+640 
-645 NAYESSAK
+645 E
-653 AVLMS
+653 
-658 DTKTTLNTG
+658 
-667 ESDTPEPS
+667 
-675 ESQDPCD
+675 
-682 ENIKLTINKVWKD
+682 
-695 LNNFDHSRPNSIT
+695 
-708 VTISRTWKDKAG
+708 
-720 NEKTETVPRYE
+720 
-731 SYKIEGSSDKSKW
+731 IE
-744 QKVIKELP
+744 
-752 AYTTDGDE
+752 
-760 IYYYTY
+760 
-766 SITEA
+766 
-771 KVDGYTTTIDK
+771 
-782 SQDGFT
+782 
-788 FTITNRHFPGLPD
+788 
-801 TGGYGSYLIY
+801 
-811 LIAVLLFLVYFV
+811 
-823 MRYKK
+823 
-828 CKENKKAEKL
+828 

>member
-112 EIPGDFDYW
+112 EISEDSYYW
-121 GIIRHV
+121 GIIRYV

-141 FKITHDSFNSFILKN
+141 FKITHDSFNTFILKN

-174 ENPVVLYYGN
+174 ENPVVLYYGD

-238 EVYITITEE
+238 EIYITITEE

-269 FLSEFAQDEVKKKY
+269 FLSEFAQNEVKKTY
-283 QRDIVHNILNG
+283 QRDLIHNILNG

-335 QLQEVGVIVGE
+335 QLHEVGVIEGE
-346 LMYLL
+346 LMHLL

-366 QQVDSN
+366 QQVDSD

-384 VEDVIQRSILYRKK
+384 IEEVIQRSILYRKK

-411 GYQRLKESYHEASR
+411 GYQRLKESYYEASQ
-425 AIKYIDIIRL
+425 AIKYIEIIRQ

-443 VVHYSNLGF
+443 VVQYSNLGF

-457 EIDDVTELERY
+457 KVDDMTELERC
-468 IPETLKKS
+468 IPETLKKLYLYDDEHKGE
-476 NISVSLIKANRTKI
+476 LITTLQMYLRNNQSIKKTASAMFVHYRT
-490 TDSNVYGISYGYD
+490 ISYRLE
-503 VYAGGAGNDND
+503 
-514 GDAKDGRSGGFVGFN
+514 KIKQISG
-529 DEGLLKNNNMYYC
+529 
-542 DVVRGTKDL
+542 
-551 VGPFSGKSELDTV
+551 
-564 YAFNSQEKVE
+564 
-574 GENNNYRIYRKLDQS
+574 I
-589 LDQIEKNNSILN
+589 
-601 SSHEKD
+601 
-607 DASGWDIYTIGHM
+607 
-620 NPVKTFET
+620 
-628 LKNAVLV
+628 
-635 SKGDS
+635 
-640 VKADL
+640 
-645 NAYESSAK
+645 
-653 AVLMS
+653 
-658 DTKTTLNTG
+658 
-667 ESDTPEPS
+667 
-675 ESQDPCD
+675 
-682 ENIKLTINKVWKD
+682 
-695 LNNFDHSRPNSIT
+695 NFDN
-708 VTISRTWKDKAG
+708 A
-720 NEKTETVPRYE
+720 NEVLAV
-731 SYKIEGSSDKSKW
+731 SNGLIIYKMLKEIE
-744 QKVIKELP
+744 
-752 AYTTDGDE
+752 
-760 IYYYTY
+760 
-766 SITEA
+766 
-771 KVDGYTTTIDK
+771 
-782 SQDGFT
+782 
-788 FTITNRHFPGLPD
+788 
-801 TGGYGSYLIY
+801 
-811 LIAVLLFLVYFV
+811 
-823 MRYKK
+823 
-828 CKENKKAEKL
+828 

>member
-1 MAYTVRKLLE
+1 MGYTVRKLLE

-112 EIPGDFDYW
+112 EISEDSYYW
-121 GIIRHV
+121 GIIRYV
-127 MIQVFDKDTARLKY
+127 IMQVFDKDTARLKY
-141 FKITHDSFNSFILKN
+141 FKITHDNFNTFILNN
-156 NGSSN
+156 NGSCN
-161 TASDIIKFLSIMI
+161 TASDIIKFLSVMI

-225 VQYVVKFAILSEV
+225 VQYVVKFAILNEM
-238 EVYITITEE
+238 EIYITITEE

-283 QRDIVHNILNG
+283 QRDLIHNILNG

-314 TYRVVDFHTIK
+314 TYRVVDFHTIT

-335 QLQEVGVIVGE
+335 QLHEVGVIVGE

-468 IPETLKKS
+468 IPETLKKLYLYDDEHKGE
-476 NISVSLIKANRTKI
+476 LITTLQMYLRNNQSIKKTAGAMFVHYRT
-490 TDSNVYGISYGYD
+490 ISYRLE
-503 VYAGGAGNDND
+503 
-514 GDAKDGRSGGFVGFN
+514 KIKQISG
-529 DEGLLKNNNMYYC
+529 
-542 DVVRGTKDL
+542 
-551 VGPFSGKSELDTV
+551 
-564 YAFNSQEKVE
+564 
-574 GENNNYRIYRKLDQS
+574 I
-589 LDQIEKNNSILN
+589 
-601 SSHEKD
+601 
-607 DASGWDIYTIGHM
+607 
-620 NPVKTFET
+620 
-628 LKNAVLV
+628 
-635 SKGDS
+635 
-640 VKADL
+640 
-645 NAYESSAK
+645 
-653 AVLMS
+653 
-658 DTKTTLNTG
+658 
-667 ESDTPEPS
+667 
-675 ESQDPCD
+675 
-682 ENIKLTINKVWKD
+682 
-695 LNNFDHSRPNSIT
+695 NFDN
-708 VTISRTWKDKAG
+708 A
-720 NEKTETVPRYE
+720 NEVLAV
-731 SYKIEGSSDKSKW
+731 SNGLIIYKMLKEIE
-744 QKVIKELP
+744 
-752 AYTTDGDE
+752 
-760 IYYYTY
+760 
-766 SITEA
+766 
-771 KVDGYTTTIDK
+771 
-782 SQDGFT
+782 
-788 FTITNRHFPGLPD
+788 
-801 TGGYGSYLIY
+801 
-811 LIAVLLFLVYFV
+811 
-823 MRYKK
+823 
-828 CKENKKAEKL
+828 

>member
-112 EIPGDFDYW
+112 EISEDSYYW
-121 GIIRHV
+121 GIIRYV

-141 FKITHDSFNSFILKN
+141 FKITHDSFNTFILKN

-174 ENPVVLYYGN
+174 ENPVVLYYGD

-238 EVYITITEE
+238 EIYITITEE

-283 QRDIVHNILNG
+283 QRDIIHNILNG

-335 QLQEVGVIVGE
+335 QLHEVGVIVGE

-411 GYQRLKESYHEASR
+411 GYQRLKESYYEASQ
-425 AIKYIDIIRL
+425 AIKYIEIIRQ

-457 EIDDVTELERY
+457 KVDDMTELERC
-468 IPETLKKS
+468 IPETLKKLYLYDDEHKGE
-476 NISVSLIKANRTKI
+476 LITTLQMYLRNNQSIKKTASAMFVHYRT
-490 TDSNVYGISYGYD
+490 ISYRLE
-503 VYAGGAGNDND
+503 
-514 GDAKDGRSGGFVGFN
+514 KIKQISG
-529 DEGLLKNNNMYYC
+529 
-542 DVVRGTKDL
+542 
-551 VGPFSGKSELDTV
+551 
-564 YAFNSQEKVE
+564 
-574 GENNNYRIYRKLDQS
+574 I
-589 LDQIEKNNSILN
+589 
-601 SSHEKD
+601 
-607 DASGWDIYTIGHM
+607 
-620 NPVKTFET
+620 
-628 LKNAVLV
+628 
-635 SKGDS
+635 
-640 VKADL
+640 
-645 NAYESSAK
+645 
-653 AVLMS
+653 
-658 DTKTTLNTG
+658 
-667 ESDTPEPS
+667 
-675 ESQDPCD
+675 
-682 ENIKLTINKVWKD
+682 
-695 LNNFDHSRPNSIT
+695 NFDN
-708 VTISRTWKDKAG
+708 A
-720 NEKTETVPRYE
+720 NEVLAV
-731 SYKIEGSSDKSKW
+731 SNGLIIYKMLKEIE
-744 QKVIKELP
+744 
-752 AYTTDGDE
+752 
-760 IYYYTY
+760 
-766 SITEA
+766 
-771 KVDGYTTTIDK
+771 
-782 SQDGFT
+782 
-788 FTITNRHFPGLPD
+788 
-801 TGGYGSYLIY
+801 
-811 LIAVLLFLVYFV
+811 
-823 MRYKK
+823 
-828 CKENKKAEKL
+828 

>member
-49 EILITSFQVYLSC
+49 EILMTSFQVYLSC

-112 EIPGDFDYW
+112 EISEDSYYW
-121 GIIRHV
+121 GIIRYV

-141 FKITHDSFNSFILKN
+141 FKITHDSFNTFILKN

-238 EVYITITEE
+238 EIYITITEE

-294 LLSSKEMTEAAAQLG
+294 LLSSKEMTEAALQLG

-314 TYRVVDFHTIK
+314 TYRVVDFHTIA

-335 QLQEVGVIVGE
+335 QLHEVGVIEGE
-346 LMYLL
+346 LMHLL

-468 IPETLKKS
+468 IPETLKKLYLYDDEHKGE
-476 NISVSLIKANRTKI
+476 LITTLQMYLRNNQSIKKTADEMFVHYRT
-490 TDSNVYGISYGYD
+490 ISYRLE
-503 VYAGGAGNDND
+503 
-514 GDAKDGRSGGFVGFN
+514 KIKQISGINF
-529 DEGLLKNNNMYYC
+529 
-542 DVVRGTKDL
+542 
-551 VGPFSGKSELDTV
+551 
-564 YAFNSQEKVE
+564 
-574 GENNNYRIYRKLDQS
+574 
-589 LDQIEKNNSILN
+589 
-601 SSHEKD
+601 D
-607 DASGWDIYTIGHM
+607 DANEVLAVSNGLIIYKM
-620 NPVKTFET
+620 
-628 LKNAVLV
+628 LK
-635 SKGDS
+635 
-640 VKADL
+640 
-645 NAYESSAK
+645 E
-653 AVLMS
+653 
-658 DTKTTLNTG
+658 
-667 ESDTPEPS
+667 
-675 ESQDPCD
+675 
-682 ENIKLTINKVWKD
+682 
-695 LNNFDHSRPNSIT
+695 
-708 VTISRTWKDKAG
+708 
-720 NEKTETVPRYE
+720 
-731 SYKIEGSSDKSKW
+731 IE
-744 QKVIKELP
+744 
-752 AYTTDGDE
+752 
-760 IYYYTY
+760 
-766 SITEA
+766 
-771 KVDGYTTTIDK
+771 
-782 SQDGFT
+782 
-788 FTITNRHFPGLPD
+788 
-801 TGGYGSYLIY
+801 
-811 LIAVLLFLVYFV
+811 
-823 MRYKK
+823 
-828 CKENKKAEKL
+828 

>member
-62 SDREVEQHF
+62 NDREVEQHF

-112 EIPGDFDYW
+112 EISEDLYYW
-121 GIIRHV
+121 GIIRYV
-127 MIQVFDKDTARLKY
+127 IMQVFDKATARLKY
-141 FKITHDSFNSFILKN
+141 FKITHDSFNTFILKN

-184 LNCMVS
+184 LNCMAS

-225 VQYVVKFAILSEV
+225 VQYVVKFAILNEM
-238 EVYITITEE
+238 EIYITITEE

-468 IPETLKKS
+468 IPETLKKLYLYDDEHKGE
-476 NISVSLIKANRTKI
+476 LITTLQMYLRNNQSIKKTAGAMFVHYRT
-490 TDSNVYGISYGYD
+490 ISYRLE
-503 VYAGGAGNDND
+503 
-514 GDAKDGRSGGFVGFN
+514 KIKQISG
-529 DEGLLKNNNMYYC
+529 
-542 DVVRGTKDL
+542 
-551 VGPFSGKSELDTV
+551 
-564 YAFNSQEKVE
+564 
-574 GENNNYRIYRKLDQS
+574 I
-589 LDQIEKNNSILN
+589 
-601 SSHEKD
+601 
-607 DASGWDIYTIGHM
+607 
-620 NPVKTFET
+620 
-628 LKNAVLV
+628 
-635 SKGDS
+635 
-640 VKADL
+640 
-645 NAYESSAK
+645 
-653 AVLMS
+653 
-658 DTKTTLNTG
+658 
-667 ESDTPEPS
+667 
-675 ESQDPCD
+675 
-682 ENIKLTINKVWKD
+682 
-695 LNNFDHSRPNSIT
+695 NFDN
-708 VTISRTWKDKAG
+708 A
-720 NEKTETVPRYE
+720 NEVLAV
-731 SYKIEGSSDKSKW
+731 SNGLIIYKMLKEIE
-744 QKVIKELP
+744 
-752 AYTTDGDE
+752 
-760 IYYYTY
+760 
-766 SITEA
+766 
-771 KVDGYTTTIDK
+771 
-782 SQDGFT
+782 
-788 FTITNRHFPGLPD
+788 
-801 TGGYGSYLIY
+801 
-811 LIAVLLFLVYFV
+811 
-823 MRYKK
+823 
-828 CKENKKAEKL
+828 

>member
-62 SDREVEQHF
+62 NDREVEQHF

-112 EIPGDFDYW
+112 EISEDSYYW
-121 GIIRHV
+121 GIIRYV
-127 MIQVFDKDTARLKY
+127 IMQVFDKATARLKY
-141 FKITHDSFNSFILKN
+141 FKITHDNFNTFILTN
-156 NGSSN
+156 NGSCN
-161 TASDIIKFLSIMI
+161 TASDIIKFLSVMI

-225 VQYVVKFAILSEV
+225 VQYVVKFAILNEM
-238 EVYITITEE
+238 EIYITITEE

-283 QRDIVHNILNG
+283 QRDIIQNILNG

-314 TYRVVDFHTIK
+314 TYRVVDFHTIT

-335 QLQEVGVIVGE
+335 QLHEVGVIEGE
-346 LMYLL
+346 LMHLL

-366 QQVDSN
+366 QQVDSD

-384 VEDVIQRSILYRKK
+384 IEEVIQRSILYRKK

-411 GYQRLKESYHEASR
+411 GYQRLKESYYEASQ
-425 AIKYIDIIRL
+425 AIKYIEIIRQ

-457 EIDDVTELERY
+457 KVDDMTELERC
-468 IPETLKKS
+468 IPETLKKLYLYDDEHKGE
-476 NISVSLIKANRTKI
+476 LITTLQMYLRNNQSIKKTAGAMFVHYRT
-490 TDSNVYGISYGYD
+490 ISYRLE
-503 VYAGGAGNDND
+503 
-514 GDAKDGRSGGFVGFN
+514 KIKQISG
-529 DEGLLKNNNMYYC
+529 
-542 DVVRGTKDL
+542 
-551 VGPFSGKSELDTV
+551 
-564 YAFNSQEKVE
+564 
-574 GENNNYRIYRKLDQS
+574 I
-589 LDQIEKNNSILN
+589 
-601 SSHEKD
+601 
-607 DASGWDIYTIGHM
+607 
-620 NPVKTFET
+620 
-628 LKNAVLV
+628 
-635 SKGDS
+635 
-640 VKADL
+640 
-645 NAYESSAK
+645 
-653 AVLMS
+653 
-658 DTKTTLNTG
+658 
-667 ESDTPEPS
+667 
-675 ESQDPCD
+675 
-682 ENIKLTINKVWKD
+682 
-695 LNNFDHSRPNSIT
+695 NFDN
-708 VTISRTWKDKAG
+708 A
-720 NEKTETVPRYE
+720 NEVLAV
-731 SYKIEGSSDKSKW
+731 SNGLIIYKMLKEIE
-744 QKVIKELP
+744 
-752 AYTTDGDE
+752 
-760 IYYYTY
+760 
-766 SITEA
+766 
-771 KVDGYTTTIDK
+771 
-782 SQDGFT
+782 
-788 FTITNRHFPGLPD
+788 
-801 TGGYGSYLIY
+801 
-811 LIAVLLFLVYFV
+811 
-823 MRYKK
+823 
-828 CKENKKAEKL
+828 

>member
-62 SDREVEQHF
+62 NDREVEQHF

-112 EIPGDFDYW
+112 EISEDLHYW
-121 GIIRHV
+121 GIIRYV
-127 MIQVFDKDTARLKY
+127 IMQVFDKATARLKY
-141 FKITHDSFNSFILKN
+141 FKITHDNFNAFILNN
-156 NGSSN
+156 NGSCN
-161 TASDIIKFLSIMI
+161 TASDIIKFLSVMI

-225 VQYVVKFAILSEV
+225 VQYVVKFAILNEM
-238 EVYITITEE
+238 EIYITITEE

-366 QQVDSN
+366 QQVDSK

-468 IPETLKKS
+468 IPETLKKLYLYDDEHKGE
-476 NISVSLIKANRTKI
+476 LIT
-490 TDSNVYGISYGYD
+490 TLQMY
-503 VYAGGAGNDND
+503 
-514 GDAKDGRSGGFVGFN
+514 
-529 DEGLLKNNNMYYC
+529 LKNNQSIKKTADEMFVHYRTISY
-542 DVVRGTKDL
+542 RLEKIKQI
-551 VGPFSGKSELDTV
+551 SGIN
-564 YAFNSQEKVE
+564 F
-574 GENNNYRIYRKLDQS
+574 
-589 LDQIEKNNSILN
+589 
-601 SSHEKD
+601 D
-607 DASGWDIYTIGHM
+607 DANEVLAVSNGLIIYKM
-620 NPVKTFET
+620 
-628 LKNAVLV
+628 LK
-635 SKGDS
+635 
-640 VKADL
+640 
-645 NAYESSAK
+645 E
-653 AVLMS
+653 
-658 DTKTTLNTG
+658 
-667 ESDTPEPS
+667 
-675 ESQDPCD
+675 
-682 ENIKLTINKVWKD
+682 
-695 LNNFDHSRPNSIT
+695 
-708 VTISRTWKDKAG
+708 
-720 NEKTETVPRYE
+720 
-731 SYKIEGSSDKSKW
+731 IE
-744 QKVIKELP
+744 
-752 AYTTDGDE
+752 
-760 IYYYTY
+760 
-766 SITEA
+766 
-771 KVDGYTTTIDK
+771 
-782 SQDGFT
+782 
-788 FTITNRHFPGLPD
+788 
-801 TGGYGSYLIY
+801 
-811 LIAVLLFLVYFV
+811 
-823 MRYKK
+823 
-828 CKENKKAEKL
+828 

>member
-62 SDREVEQHF
+62 NDREVEQHF

-112 EIPGDFDYW
+112 EIPGDLYYW
-121 GIIRHV
+121 GIIRYV
-127 MIQVFDKDTARLKY
+127 IMQVFDKATARLKY
-141 FKITHDSFNSFILKN
+141 FKITHDNFNAFILNN
-156 NGSSN
+156 NGSCN
-161 TASDIIKFLSIMI
+161 TASNIIKFLSVMI

-238 EVYITITEE
+238 EIYITITEE

-283 QRDIVHNILNG
+283 QRDIIHNILNG

-314 TYRVVDFHTIK
+314 TYRVVDFHTIT

-335 QLQEVGVIVGE
+335 QLHEVGVIVGE
-346 LMYLL
+346 LTYLL

-411 GYQRLKESYHEASR
+411 GYQRLKESYYEASQ
-425 AIKYIDIIRL
+425 AIKYIEIIRQ

-468 IPETLKKS
+468 IPETLKKLYLYDDEHKGE
-476 NISVSLIKANRTKI
+476 LITTLQMYLRNNQSIKKTAGAMFVHYRT
-490 TDSNVYGISYGYD
+490 ISYRLE
-503 VYAGGAGNDND
+503 
-514 GDAKDGRSGGFVGFN
+514 KIKQISGINF
-529 DEGLLKNNNMYYC
+529 
-542 DVVRGTKDL
+542 
-551 VGPFSGKSELDTV
+551 
-564 YAFNSQEKVE
+564 
-574 GENNNYRIYRKLDQS
+574 
-589 LDQIEKNNSILN
+589 
-601 SSHEKD
+601 D
-607 DASGWDIYTIGHM
+607 DANEVLAVSNGLIIYKM
-620 NPVKTFET
+620 
-628 LKNAVLV
+628 LK
-635 SKGDS
+635 
-640 VKADL
+640 
-645 NAYESSAK
+645 E
-653 AVLMS
+653 
-658 DTKTTLNTG
+658 
-667 ESDTPEPS
+667 
-675 ESQDPCD
+675 
-682 ENIKLTINKVWKD
+682 
-695 LNNFDHSRPNSIT
+695 
-708 VTISRTWKDKAG
+708 
-720 NEKTETVPRYE
+720 
-731 SYKIEGSSDKSKW
+731 IE
-744 QKVIKELP
+744 
-752 AYTTDGDE
+752 
-760 IYYYTY
+760 
-766 SITEA
+766 
-771 KVDGYTTTIDK
+771 
-782 SQDGFT
+782 
-788 FTITNRHFPGLPD
+788 
-801 TGGYGSYLIY
+801 
-811 LIAVLLFLVYFV
+811 
-823 MRYKK
+823 
-828 CKENKKAEKL
+828 

>member
-62 SDREVEQHF
+62 NDREVEQHF

-112 EIPGDFDYW
+112 EISEDLHYW
-121 GIIRHV
+121 GIIRYV
-127 MIQVFDKDTARLKY
+127 IMQVFDKATARLKY
-141 FKITHDSFNSFILKN
+141 FKITHDNFNAFILNN
-156 NGSSN
+156 NGSCN
-161 TASDIIKFLSIMI
+161 TASDIIKFLSVMI

-212 TKFQYMKQMKGSC
+212 TKFQYMKQMKGSS
-225 VQYVVKFAILSEV
+225 VQYVVKFAILNEM
-238 EVYITITEE
+238 EIYITITEE

-294 LLSSKEMTEAAAQLG
+294 LLSSKEMTEAASQLG

-366 QQVDSN
+366 QQVDPN

-468 IPETLKKS
+468 IPETLKKLYLYDDEHKGE
-476 NISVSLIKANRTKI
+476 LITTLQMYLRNNQSIKKTAGAMFVHYRT
-490 TDSNVYGISYGYD
+490 ISY
-503 VYAGGAGNDND
+503 
-514 GDAKDGRSGGFVGFN
+514 R
-529 DEGLLKNNNMYYC
+529 
-542 DVVRGTKDL
+542 
-551 VGPFSGKSELDTV
+551 
-564 YAFNSQEKVE
+564 
-574 GENNNYRIYRKLDQS
+574 
-589 LDQIEKNNSILN
+589 IEKIKQISGINF
-601 SSHEKD
+601 D
-607 DASGWDIYTIGHM
+607 DANEVLAVSNGLIIYKM
-620 NPVKTFET
+620 
-628 LKNAVLV
+628 LK
-635 SKGDS
+635 
-640 VKADL
+640 
-645 NAYESSAK
+645 E
-653 AVLMS
+653 
-658 DTKTTLNTG
+658 
-667 ESDTPEPS
+667 
-675 ESQDPCD
+675 
-682 ENIKLTINKVWKD
+682 
-695 LNNFDHSRPNSIT
+695 
-708 VTISRTWKDKAG
+708 
-720 NEKTETVPRYE
+720 
-731 SYKIEGSSDKSKW
+731 IE
-744 QKVIKELP
+744 
-752 AYTTDGDE
+752 
-760 IYYYTY
+760 
-766 SITEA
+766 
-771 KVDGYTTTIDK
+771 
-782 SQDGFT
+782 
-788 FTITNRHFPGLPD
+788 
-801 TGGYGSYLIY
+801 
-811 LIAVLLFLVYFV
+811 
-823 MRYKK
+823 
-828 CKENKKAEKL
+828 

>member
-1 MAYTVRKLLE
+1 MGYTVRKLLE

-62 SDREVEQHF
+62 NDREVEQHF

-112 EIPGDFDYW
+112 EISEDSYYW
-121 GIIRHV
+121 GIIRYV
-127 MIQVFDKDTARLKY
+127 IMQVFDKDTARLKY
-141 FKITHDSFNSFILKN
+141 FKITHDNFNTFILNN
-156 NGSSN
+156 NGSCN
-161 TASDIIKFLSIMI
+161 TASDIIKFLSVMI

-225 VQYVVKFAILSEV
+225 VQYIVKFAILSEV
-238 EVYITITEE
+238 DIYITITEE
-247 NRELTELDYMA
+247 NRELIELDYMA

-283 QRDIVHNILNG
+283 QRDIIHNILNG

-335 QLQEVGVIVGE
+335 QLHEVGVIVGE

-384 VEDVIQRSILYRKK
+384 IEEVIQRSILYRKK

-411 GYQRLKESYHEASR
+411 GYQRLKESYYEASQ
-425 AIKYIDIIRL
+425 AIKYIEIIRL

-457 EIDDVTELERY
+457 KVDDMTELERC
-468 IPETLKKS
+468 IPETLKKLYLYDDEHKGE
-476 NISVSLIKANRTKI
+476 LITTLQMYLRNNQSIKKTAGAMFVHYRT
-490 TDSNVYGISYGYD
+490 ISYRLE
-503 VYAGGAGNDND
+503 
-514 GDAKDGRSGGFVGFN
+514 KIKQISG
-529 DEGLLKNNNMYYC
+529 
-542 DVVRGTKDL
+542 
-551 VGPFSGKSELDTV
+551 
-564 YAFNSQEKVE
+564 
-574 GENNNYRIYRKLDQS
+574 I
-589 LDQIEKNNSILN
+589 
-601 SSHEKD
+601 
-607 DASGWDIYTIGHM
+607 
-620 NPVKTFET
+620 
-628 LKNAVLV
+628 
-635 SKGDS
+635 
-640 VKADL
+640 
-645 NAYESSAK
+645 
-653 AVLMS
+653 
-658 DTKTTLNTG
+658 
-667 ESDTPEPS
+667 
-675 ESQDPCD
+675 
-682 ENIKLTINKVWKD
+682 
-695 LNNFDHSRPNSIT
+695 NFDN
-708 VTISRTWKDKAG
+708 A
-720 NEKTETVPRYE
+720 NEVLAV
-731 SYKIEGSSDKSKW
+731 SNGLIIYKMLKEIE
-744 QKVIKELP
+744 
-752 AYTTDGDE
+752 
-760 IYYYTY
+760 
-766 SITEA
+766 
-771 KVDGYTTTIDK
+771 
-782 SQDGFT
+782 
-788 FTITNRHFPGLPD
+788 
-801 TGGYGSYLIY
+801 
-811 LIAVLLFLVYFV
+811 
-823 MRYKK
+823 
-828 CKENKKAEKL
+828 

>member
-112 EIPGDFDYW
+112 EISEDSYYW
-121 GIIRHV
+121 GIIRYV
-127 MIQVFDKDTARLKY
+127 IMQVFDKDTARLKY
-141 FKITHDSFNSFILKN
+141 FKITHDNFNTFILNN
-156 NGSSN
+156 NGSCN

-225 VQYVVKFAILSEV
+225 VQYVVKFSILNEM
-238 EVYITITEE
+238 EIYITITEE

-283 QRDIVHNILNG
+283 QRDIIHNILNG

-335 QLQEVGVIVGE
+335 QLHEVGVIVSE

-468 IPETLKKS
+468 IPETLKKLYLYDDEHKGE
-476 NISVSLIKANRTKI
+476 LITTLQMYLRNNQSIKKTAGAMFVHYRT
-490 TDSNVYGISYGYD
+490 ISYRLE
-503 VYAGGAGNDND
+503 
-514 GDAKDGRSGGFVGFN
+514 KIKQISG
-529 DEGLLKNNNMYYC
+529 
-542 DVVRGTKDL
+542 
-551 VGPFSGKSELDTV
+551 
-564 YAFNSQEKVE
+564 
-574 GENNNYRIYRKLDQS
+574 I
-589 LDQIEKNNSILN
+589 
-601 SSHEKD
+601 
-607 DASGWDIYTIGHM
+607 
-620 NPVKTFET
+620 
-628 LKNAVLV
+628 
-635 SKGDS
+635 
-640 VKADL
+640 
-645 NAYESSAK
+645 
-653 AVLMS
+653 
-658 DTKTTLNTG
+658 
-667 ESDTPEPS
+667 
-675 ESQDPCD
+675 
-682 ENIKLTINKVWKD
+682 
-695 LNNFDHSRPNSIT
+695 NFDN
-708 VTISRTWKDKAG
+708 A
-720 NEKTETVPRYE
+720 NEVLAV
-731 SYKIEGSSDKSKW
+731 SNGLIIYKMLKEIE
-744 QKVIKELP
+744 
-752 AYTTDGDE
+752 
-760 IYYYTY
+760 
-766 SITEA
+766 
-771 KVDGYTTTIDK
+771 
-782 SQDGFT
+782 
-788 FTITNRHFPGLPD
+788 
-801 TGGYGSYLIY
+801 
-811 LIAVLLFLVYFV
+811 
-823 MRYKK
+823 
-828 CKENKKAEKL
+828 

>member
-62 SDREVEQHF
+62 NDREVEQHF

-112 EIPGDFDYW
+112 EISEDLHYW
-121 GIIRHV
+121 GIIRYV
-127 MIQVFDKDTARLKY
+127 IMQVFDKATARLKY
-141 FKITHDSFNSFILKN
+141 FKITHDNFNAFILNN
-156 NGSSN
+156 NGSCN
-161 TASDIIKFLSIMI
+161 TASDIIKFLSVMI

-225 VQYVVKFAILSEV
+225 VQYVVKFAILNEM
-238 EVYITITEE
+238 EIYITITEE

-314 TYRVVDFHTIK
+314 TYRVVDFHTIT

-335 QLQEVGVIVGE
+335 QLHEVGVIEGE
-346 LMYLL
+346 LMHLL

-366 QQVDSN
+366 QQVDSK

-468 IPETLKKS
+468 IPETLKKLYLYDDEHKGE
-476 NISVSLIKANRTKI
+476 LIT
-490 TDSNVYGISYGYD
+490 TLQMY
-503 VYAGGAGNDND
+503 
-514 GDAKDGRSGGFVGFN
+514 
-529 DEGLLKNNNMYYC
+529 LKNNQSIKKTADEMFVHYRTISY
-542 DVVRGTKDL
+542 RLEKIKQI
-551 VGPFSGKSELDTV
+551 SGIN
-564 YAFNSQEKVE
+564 F
-574 GENNNYRIYRKLDQS
+574 
-589 LDQIEKNNSILN
+589 
-601 SSHEKD
+601 D
-607 DASGWDIYTIGHM
+607 DANEVLAVSNGLIIYKM
-620 NPVKTFET
+620 
-628 LKNAVLV
+628 LK
-635 SKGDS
+635 
-640 VKADL
+640 
-645 NAYESSAK
+645 E
-653 AVLMS
+653 
-658 DTKTTLNTG
+658 
-667 ESDTPEPS
+667 
-675 ESQDPCD
+675 
-682 ENIKLTINKVWKD
+682 
-695 LNNFDHSRPNSIT
+695 
-708 VTISRTWKDKAG
+708 
-720 NEKTETVPRYE
+720 
-731 SYKIEGSSDKSKW
+731 IE
-744 QKVIKELP
+744 
-752 AYTTDGDE
+752 
-760 IYYYTY
+760 
-766 SITEA
+766 
-771 KVDGYTTTIDK
+771 
-782 SQDGFT
+782 
-788 FTITNRHFPGLPD
+788 
-801 TGGYGSYLIY
+801 
-811 LIAVLLFLVYFV
+811 
-823 MRYKK
+823 
-828 CKENKKAEKL
+828 

>member
-23 EKGLDLEV
+23 EKGIVFEEKV
-31 KGIRIIEIEDM
+31 IRSIVFEDM

-62 SDREVEQHF
+62 NDREVEQHF

-112 EIPGDFDYW
+112 EIPGDFYYW
-121 GIIRHV
+121 GIIRYV
-127 MIQVFDKDTARLKY
+127 IMQVFDKATARLKY
-141 FKITHDSFNSFILKN
+141 FKITHDNFNAFILNN
-156 NGSSN
+156 NGSCN
-161 TASDIIKFLSIMI
+161 TASNIIKFLSVMI

-238 EVYITITEE
+238 EIYITITEE

-294 LLSSKEMTEAAAQLG
+294 LLSSKEMTEAASQLG

-351 PDALIYRNMDQIVMI
+351 PDAIIYRNMDQIVMI

-468 IPETLKKS
+468 IPETLKKLYLYDDEHKGE
-476 NISVSLIKANRTKI
+476 LITTLQMYLRNNQSIKKTAGAMFVHYRT
-490 TDSNVYGISYGYD
+490 ISY
-503 VYAGGAGNDND
+503 
-514 GDAKDGRSGGFVGFN
+514 R
-529 DEGLLKNNNMYYC
+529 
-542 DVVRGTKDL
+542 
-551 VGPFSGKSELDTV
+551 
-564 YAFNSQEKVE
+564 
-574 GENNNYRIYRKLDQS
+574 
-589 LDQIEKNNSILN
+589 IEKI
-601 SSHEKD
+601 KQI
-607 DASGWDIYTIGHM
+607 SGI
-620 NPVKTFET
+620 
-628 LKNAVLV
+628 
-635 SKGDS
+635 
-640 VKADL
+640 
-645 NAYESSAK
+645 
-653 AVLMS
+653 
-658 DTKTTLNTG
+658 
-667 ESDTPEPS
+667 
-675 ESQDPCD
+675 
-682 ENIKLTINKVWKD
+682 
-695 LNNFDHSRPNSIT
+695 NFDN
-708 VTISRTWKDKAG
+708 A
-720 NEKTETVPRYE
+720 NEVLAV
-731 SYKIEGSSDKSKW
+731 SNGLIIYKMLKEIE
-744 QKVIKELP
+744 
-752 AYTTDGDE
+752 
-760 IYYYTY
+760 
-766 SITEA
+766 
-771 KVDGYTTTIDK
+771 
-782 SQDGFT
+782 
-788 FTITNRHFPGLPD
+788 
-801 TGGYGSYLIY
+801 
-811 LIAVLLFLVYFV
+811 
-823 MRYKK
+823 
-828 CKENKKAEKL
+828 

>member
-62 SDREVEQHF
+62 NDREVEQHF

-112 EIPGDFDYW
+112 EISEDLYYW

-127 MIQVFDKDTARLKY
+127 MMQVFDKDTARLKY
-141 FKITHDSFNSFILKN
+141 FKITHDNFNTFVLNN

-174 ENPVVLYYGN
+174 DNPVVLYYGN

-212 TKFQYMKQMKGSC
+212 TKFQYMKQMKGIC
-225 VQYVVKFAILSEV
+225 VQYVVKFAILSEM
-238 EVYITITEE
+238 EIYITITEE
-247 NRELTELDYMA
+247 NRNLTELDYMA

-294 LLSSKEMTEAAAQLG
+294 LLSSKEMTEAASQLG

-335 QLQEVGVIVGE
+335 QLHEVGVIVGE

-468 IPETLKKS
+468 IPETLKKLYLYDDEHKGE
-476 NISVSLIKANRTKI
+476 LITTLQMYLRNNQSIKKTADAMFVHYRT
-490 TDSNVYGISYGYD
+490 ISYRLE
-503 VYAGGAGNDND
+503 
-514 GDAKDGRSGGFVGFN
+514 KIKQISGINF
-529 DEGLLKNNNMYYC
+529 
-542 DVVRGTKDL
+542 
-551 VGPFSGKSELDTV
+551 
-564 YAFNSQEKVE
+564 
-574 GENNNYRIYRKLDQS
+574 
-589 LDQIEKNNSILN
+589 
-601 SSHEKD
+601 D
-607 DASGWDIYTIGHM
+607 DANEVLAVSNGLIIYKM
-620 NPVKTFET
+620 
-628 LKNAVLV
+628 LK
-635 SKGDS
+635 
-640 VKADL
+640 
-645 NAYESSAK
+645 E
-653 AVLMS
+653 
-658 DTKTTLNTG
+658 
-667 ESDTPEPS
+667 
-675 ESQDPCD
+675 
-682 ENIKLTINKVWKD
+682 
-695 LNNFDHSRPNSIT
+695 
-708 VTISRTWKDKAG
+708 
-720 NEKTETVPRYE
+720 
-731 SYKIEGSSDKSKW
+731 IE
-744 QKVIKELP
+744 
-752 AYTTDGDE
+752 
-760 IYYYTY
+760 
-766 SITEA
+766 
-771 KVDGYTTTIDK
+771 
-782 SQDGFT
+782 
-788 FTITNRHFPGLPD
+788 
-801 TGGYGSYLIY
+801 
-811 LIAVLLFLVYFV
+811 
-823 MRYKK
+823 
-828 CKENKKAEKL
+828 

>member
-62 SDREVEQHF
+62 NDREVEQHF

-112 EIPGDFDYW
+112 EISEDSYYW
-121 GIIRHV
+121 GIIRYV
-127 MIQVFDKDTARLKY
+127 IMQVFDKVTARLKY
-141 FKITHDSFNSFILKN
+141 FKITHDNFNAFILNN
-156 NGSSN
+156 NGSCN
-161 TASDIIKFLSIMI
+161 TASNIIKFLSVMI

-238 EVYITITEE
+238 EIYITITEE
-247 NRELTELDYMA
+247 NRGLTELDYMA

-283 QRDIVHNILNG
+283 QRDLIHNILNG

-309 MKESD
+309 MKESH

-325 KNVQRKYTKE
+325 NNVQSKYTKE
-335 QLQEVGVIVGE
+335 QLHEVGVIEGE
-346 LMYLL
+346 LKHLL

-425 AIKYIDIIRL
+425 AIKYIEIIRQ

-468 IPETLKKS
+468 IPETLKKLYLYDDEHKGE
-476 NISVSLIKANRTKI
+476 LITTLQMYLRNNQSIKKTADAMFVHYRT
-490 TDSNVYGISYGYD
+490 ISYRLE
-503 VYAGGAGNDND
+503 
-514 GDAKDGRSGGFVGFN
+514 KIKQISG
-529 DEGLLKNNNMYYC
+529 
-542 DVVRGTKDL
+542 
-551 VGPFSGKSELDTV
+551 
-564 YAFNSQEKVE
+564 
-574 GENNNYRIYRKLDQS
+574 I
-589 LDQIEKNNSILN
+589 
-601 SSHEKD
+601 
-607 DASGWDIYTIGHM
+607 
-620 NPVKTFET
+620 
-628 LKNAVLV
+628 
-635 SKGDS
+635 
-640 VKADL
+640 
-645 NAYESSAK
+645 
-653 AVLMS
+653 
-658 DTKTTLNTG
+658 
-667 ESDTPEPS
+667 
-675 ESQDPCD
+675 
-682 ENIKLTINKVWKD
+682 
-695 LNNFDHSRPNSIT
+695 NFDN
-708 VTISRTWKDKAG
+708 A
-720 NEKTETVPRYE
+720 NEVLAV
-731 SYKIEGSSDKSKW
+731 SNGLIIYKMLKEIE
-744 QKVIKELP
+744 
-752 AYTTDGDE
+752 
-760 IYYYTY
+760 
-766 SITEA
+766 
-771 KVDGYTTTIDK
+771 
-782 SQDGFT
+782 
-788 FTITNRHFPGLPD
+788 
-801 TGGYGSYLIY
+801 
-811 LIAVLLFLVYFV
+811 
-823 MRYKK
+823 
-828 CKENKKAEKL
+828 

>member
-49 EILITSFQVYLSC
+49 EILMTSFQVYLSC

-112 EIPGDFDYW
+112 EISEDSYYW
-121 GIIRHV
+121 GIIRYV

-141 FKITHDSFNSFILKN
+141 FKITHDSFNTFILKN

-174 ENPVVLYYGN
+174 ENPVVLYYGD

-238 EVYITITEE
+238 EIYITITEE

-294 LLSSKEMTEAAAQLG
+294 LLSSKEMTEAALQLG

-325 KNVQRKYTKE
+325 KNAQRKYTKE

-366 QQVDSN
+366 QQVDSD

-384 VEDVIQRSILYRKK
+384 IEEVIQRSILYRKK

-411 GYQRLKESYHEASR
+411 GYQRLKESYHEASQ
-425 AIKYIDIIRL
+425 AIKYIEIIRQ

-443 VVHYSNLGF
+443 VVQYSNLGF

-457 EIDDVTELERY
+457 KVDDMTELERC
-468 IPETLKKS
+468 IPETLKKLYLYDDEHKGE
-476 NISVSLIKANRTKI
+476 LITTLQMYLRNNQSIKKTADAMFVHYRT
-490 TDSNVYGISYGYD
+490 ISYRLE
-503 VYAGGAGNDND
+503 
-514 GDAKDGRSGGFVGFN
+514 KIKQISG
-529 DEGLLKNNNMYYC
+529 
-542 DVVRGTKDL
+542 
-551 VGPFSGKSELDTV
+551 
-564 YAFNSQEKVE
+564 
-574 GENNNYRIYRKLDQS
+574 I
-589 LDQIEKNNSILN
+589 
-601 SSHEKD
+601 
-607 DASGWDIYTIGHM
+607 
-620 NPVKTFET
+620 
-628 LKNAVLV
+628 
-635 SKGDS
+635 
-640 VKADL
+640 
-645 NAYESSAK
+645 
-653 AVLMS
+653 
-658 DTKTTLNTG
+658 
-667 ESDTPEPS
+667 
-675 ESQDPCD
+675 
-682 ENIKLTINKVWKD
+682 
-695 LNNFDHSRPNSIT
+695 NFDN
-708 VTISRTWKDKAG
+708 A
-720 NEKTETVPRYE
+720 NEVLAV
-731 SYKIEGSSDKSKW
+731 SNGLIIYKMLKEIE
-744 QKVIKELP
+744 
-752 AYTTDGDE
+752 
-760 IYYYTY
+760 
-766 SITEA
+766 
-771 KVDGYTTTIDK
+771 
-782 SQDGFT
+782 
-788 FTITNRHFPGLPD
+788 
-801 TGGYGSYLIY
+801 
-811 LIAVLLFLVYFV
+811 
-823 MRYKK
+823 
-828 CKENKKAEKL
+828 